1 METTKHTQRTSGE
14 ERRKMKNE
22 ITVNLKIKD
31 GEQLI
36 SKIEE
41 AMEHLKKTRDIIA
54 WDLSKKIQVEMEPS
68 TNKADD
74 SEDTSHELE

>member
-1 METTKHTQRTSGE
+1 
-14 ERRKMKNE
+14 MKNE

-41 AMEHLKKTRDIIA
+41 AMEHLKKARDIIA

-74 SEDTSHELE
+74 PDIAEQLADGLESVTYQKGASK

>member
-1 METTKHTQRTSGE
+1 
-14 ERRKMKNE
+14 MKNE

>member
-1 METTKHTQRTSGE
+1 
-14 ERRKMKNE
+14 MKNE

-41 AMEHLKKTRDIIA
+41 AMEHLKKARDIIA